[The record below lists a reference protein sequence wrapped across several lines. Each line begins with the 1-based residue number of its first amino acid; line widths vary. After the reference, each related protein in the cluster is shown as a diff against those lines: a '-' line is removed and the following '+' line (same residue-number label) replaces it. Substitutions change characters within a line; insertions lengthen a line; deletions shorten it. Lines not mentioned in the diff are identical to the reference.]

1 MSSLGICQIFTRVA
15 DNFWVFMG
23 RHLIWVFMG
32 RHLITSPLNIVTSYM
47 GHKAK
52 NPLLLPGKTRP

>member
-23 RHLIWVFMG
+23 K
-32 RHLITSPLNIVTSYM
+32 HLITAPLNIVTSYM
-47 GHKAK
+47 GYKAK